1 MMATR
6 IESGQMQVRSVGSAP
21 IVQVQQQQI
30 DYVGPR
36 AEAQGAGALAQMLD
50 RMSANAFSTAVEMVK
65 DEGLQ
70 YVIDNPPSSE
80 QLEAAKNGDPTTLIP
95 KGNFSY
101 FDKAVRKARSYELA
115 SEFNIEMSNIAS
127 TIAVEVQQG
136 TLNAEQAR
144 NKLNSAQVGMSASLA
159 KIDAEAALKFRA
171 TSAMHGN
178 TVINEAYK
186 VQLQK
191 EKAKNLIKLEQYYA
205 NEKSHLQMVIS
216 EGSWK
221 DATGQDRTI
230 DQKIEVIAKVIS
242 DAAISVGDAGVQQKY
257 SERFAADIKQ
267 TKIDVGTKLVLSE
280 EFMAN
285 PNVGTE
291 RILKGDLGRFS
302 PVWQG
307 MDEESKKAIRD
318 NFNSAVTARR
328 SGVEN
333 TLFAAQQ
340 TGDGILR
347 KIYMANTV
355 PEMNALFKQLD
366 GLPVQPSVISAA
378 RTFIKGISTAGRE
391 KDDLAAFGTITGR
404 IAAGLATPKEILDGP
419 FTQETKKE
427 LIRKQADPS
436 NPIHKAV
443 TAINSAVNIQQAG
456 MPPEFS
462 DARAR
467 ELANLVGNDLKQQL
481 YDFSRTLDANDRLPD
496 NVAIIKK
503 GEDLAIKAKAS
514 MSTAFADVANTNKNS
529 AVLMIPELQ
538 GVDLNNDAAVDAAI
552 AKATARKANPNSV
565 TSARNSIDNYRK
577 NTAKVQGQK

>member
-1 MMATR
+1 MATR
-6 IESGQMQVRSVGSAP
+6 IESGQMQVRSVGNAP

-36 AEAQGAGALAQMLD
+36 AEAQGAGAIAQMLD

-191 EKAKNLIKLEQYYA
+191 EKAKQLIKLEQYYA
-205 NEKSHLQMVIS
+205 NEKSHLQMVINQ
-216 EGSWK
+216 GSWK

-291 RILKGDLGRFS
+291 RILRGELGRFS

-378 RTFIKGISTAGRE
+378 RTFIKGISSAGRE
-391 KDDLAAFGTITGR
+391 KDDLAAFGTITSR
-404 IAAGLATPKEILDGP
+404 IAAGLATPQEILNGP

-436 NPIHKAV
+436 NPIHKAI
-443 TAINSAVNIQQAG
+443 TSINSAVNIQQAG

-462 DARAR
+462 DTKAR

-481 YDFSRTLDANDRLPD
+481 YDFSRNPDENGRLPD
-496 NVAIIKK
+496 NLAIIKK
-503 GEDLAIKAKAS
+503 GEEFAIKAKAS
-514 MSTAFADVANTNKNS
+514 MSTAFATVADTNKS
-529 AVLMIPELQ
+529 TAVLMIPELQ
-538 GVDLNNDAAVDAAI
+538 GVDLNDDAAVNAAI
-552 AKATARKANPNSV
+552 TKATARKANPNSV
-565 TSARNSIDNYRK
+565 TSARSSIDNYRK